1 MNPIEIALIVIGI
14 IAIVVSFLIA
24 DKDVADKNIKDS
36 VNDLLSDENKKFI
49 REKIEAVLS
58 EVSEEIVVRTD
69 DALDKLSNEKIM
81 AVNDFSEQIL
91 EKIRRN
97 HEEVVFLYSML
108 ENKEKELKAA
118 VKEIDLS
125 KKKLQ
130 SMFEAKSSEGTEHNQ
145 PDAGQNMEKT
155 LPSAPAESKPVHNN
169 AVALGSSDSDS
180 TADRISNQQI
190 LDLYSQGKSVLEIS
204 RMLDLGQGEV
214 KLVIDLFKGKK

>member
-1 MNPIEIALIVIGI
+1 MRTIDRTAIEKLGIPGIVLMENAALCVT
-14 IAIVVSFLIA
+14 S
-24 DKDVADKNIKDS
+24 K
-36 VNDLLSDENKKFI
+36 
-49 REKIEAVLS
+49 AV
-58 EVSEEIVVRTD
+58 
-69 DALDKLSNEKIM
+69 
-81 AVNDFSEQIL
+81 
-91 EKIRRN
+91 
-97 HEEVVFLYSML
+97 SML